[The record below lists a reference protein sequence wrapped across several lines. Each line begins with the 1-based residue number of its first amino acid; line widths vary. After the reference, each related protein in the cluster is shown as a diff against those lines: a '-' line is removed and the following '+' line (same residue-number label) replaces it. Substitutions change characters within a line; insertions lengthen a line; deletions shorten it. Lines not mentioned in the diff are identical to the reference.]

1 MPIKNLLKKI
11 FHPDNL
17 SGSKFYGVIPT
28 DDWDSIF
35 AMMITST
42 AYGQLILRD
51 CMTEQKGVFV
61 PFDIGTEI
69 VGIYNKTRQ
78 PSRP

>member
-1 MPIKNLLKKI
+1 
-11 FHPDNL
+11 
-17 SGSKFYGVIPT
+17 
-28 DDWDSIF
+28 
-35 AMMITST
+35 
-42 AYGQLILRD
+42 
-51 CMTEQKGVFV
+51 MTEQKGVFV